1 MIKHI
6 ITLLLSI
13 GFILGKEVSIVE
25 VNVGKLIFNCRTSG
39 LSNNGDGIILL
50 HGWPET
56 SHMWVDLME
65 LLSDKGFR
73 VVAPDQRGYSP
84 QARPNNIN
92 EYKIEKIVQDVF
104 SIADSF
110 EFEQFHLIGHDWG
123 ASIGWASTYTKPE
136 RIITWTAMSVPHL
149 SAFGQALQSDN
160 DQKKKSRYISF
171 FKLPFLPEFYFS
183 ISDYKNLKNIWNKS
197 SDEQIDA
204 YLQVFK
210 GDGALKASLNWYR
223 ANIDSK
229 ANNKKINEL
238 GNIYTPSQL
247 IWGNKDM
254 ALGRRGA
261 EMTGKYMKGKYQF
274 IELDAGHWLI
284 QDDYSNVSTS
294 IVNIIEQHAIK
305 KQ

>member
-1 MIKHI
+1 MRLVMKTAGIEHVAQLVPSLR
-6 ITLLLSI
+6 LLTPGWPAASRPTQAYDC
-13 GFILGKEVSIVE
+13 GK
-25 VNVGKLIFNCRTSG
+25 T
-39 LSNNGDGIILL
+39 SNNGDGIILL

-56 SHMWVDLME
+56 SHMWVDLMK

-171 FKLPFLPEFYFS
+171 FKSVSYTHLTLPT
-183 ISDYKNLKNIWNKS
+183 
-197 SDEQIDA
+197 
-204 YLQVFK
+204 
-210 GDGALKASLNWYR
+210 
-223 ANIDSK
+223 
-229 ANNKKINEL
+229 
-238 GNIYTPSQL
+238 TP
-247 IWGNKDM
+247 
-254 ALGRRGA
+254 
-261 EMTGKYMKGKYQF
+261 Y
-274 IELDAGHWLI
+274 
-284 QDDYSNVSTS
+284 V
-294 IVNIIEQHAIK
+294 
-305 KQ
+305 